1 MTKLDL
7 MRIQLLV
14 EEAVDNG
21 ATTVEEIHQAVA
33 ATPLGVLGQL
43 EPIAGV
49 VGTAQDLTARSIGAV
64 YDTIRRVNEQVG
76 VFAEQIL
83 MTQGEMADKADPEGQ

>member
-1 MTKLDL
+1 MKQKAKLVICL
-7 MRIQLLV
+7 PIGEICLGV
-14 EEAVDNG
+14 
-21 ATTVEEIHQAVA
+21 EIHQAVA